1 MNNESCAY
9 YTDQTFPDYR
19 GNPFIE
25 ALPEVLTPESA
36 IELMSEDVTYHESE
50 RKMDTHYRMQCIGR
64 LFRYFQPIEQHVDIE
79 QRLSRCIRQGYLN
92 RSPLK
97 KGYAATLLS
106 GYDAQYN
113 PDGFQAVRS
122 GFKPTSVGFTII
134 GMSGVGKSTAV
145 ERILEL
151 YPQVI
156 THTSYGG
163 RNLNLTQI
171 TWLKLDCP
179 HDGSI
184 KSLCYQFFD
193 AIDRILETGYLNK
206 HKGRGT
212 IDILRI
218 HMAQLASLYSIGV
231 LVIDEIQHLSLAGGG
246 GSEKMLNFLVTL
258 VNTIGIP
265 VVLIG
270 TTKAKAIVQSAFR
283 QARRSSG
290 QQGDLLWDRMKKG
303 MSWDIMV
310 ASMWKYQWTM
320 NEVPL
325 TQEMKNA
332 LHDESQGIID
342 IAIKLYAMVQIRAIG
357 TGAESFSAKDFKVVA
372 SEKLS
377 LVKPMLDAL
386 RSGDKRKIE
395 KFEDISHIN
404 IEDYFAAYANS
415 ASISFN
421 PVEKKQK
428 IPVAEQAILRLLEL
442 GVDPKKTKLY
452 VGKVMATGSNTN
464 DASDVIRRA
473 YRLHMMDD
481 LKSEFG
487 TAKTDIEESGIAS
500 EATDYGSLK
509 KQGLIDTTSW

>member
-1 MNNESCAY
+1 MNNKTHVNY
-9 YTDQTFPDYR
+9 RHQTFPDYR

-25 ALPEVLTPESA
+25 ALPEEMDTETA
-36 IELMSEDVTYHESE
+36 IEMMSEDVLFNENE
-50 RKMDTHYRMQCIGR
+50 RKQDVQYRMQCISR
-64 LFRYFQPIEQHVDIE
+64 LFRYFQPIEHHVDIE
-79 QRLSRCIRQGYLN
+79 RRISRCIRQGYLN

-97 KGYAATLLS
+97 KGYAETLLS
-106 GYDAQYN
+106 GYEAQYN
-113 PDGFQAVRS
+113 PEGFQSIKS
-122 GFKPTSVGFTII
+122 GFKPTSIGFTII

-156 THTSYGG
+156 RHTRYNE
-163 RNLNLTQI
+163 RNLSVTQI
-171 TWLKLDCP
+171 TWIKLDCP

-231 LVIDEIQHLSLAGGG
+231 LVIDEIQHLSLANGG

-265 VVLIG
+265 IVLIG

-290 QQGDLLWDRMKKG
+290 QQGDLLWDRMKKDV
-303 MSWDIMV
+303 SWDIMV
-310 ASMWKYQWTM
+310 ASMWKYQWTKH
-320 NEVPL
+320 EVAL
-325 TQEMKNA
+325 TQSMKDA
-332 LHDESQGIID
+332 LYDESQGIID
-342 IAIKLYAMVQIRAIG
+342 IAIKLYAMVQMRAIA
-357 TGAESFSAKDFKVVA
+357 TSVESFTAKDFKVVA

-386 RSGDKRKIE
+386 RSGDRRKIE
-395 KFEDISHIN
+395 KFEDISPIS
-404 IEDYFAAYANS
+404 IDDYLTAYANS
-415 ASISFN
+415 ASVNIDTALKKKKAPIS
-421 PVEKKQK
+421 
-428 IPVAEQAILRLLEL
+428 EQATLKLLEL
-442 GVDPKKTKLY
+442 GVEPNKAKFY
-452 VGKVMATGSNTN
+452 IGKVMATNAASQGVN
-464 DASDVIRRA
+464 DIIKKA
-473 YRLHMMDD
+473 YRLYMMDD
-481 LKSEFG
+481 TKSE
-487 TAKTDIEESGIAS
+487 
-500 EATDYGSLK
+500 
-509 KQGLIDTTSW
+509 TSTSDDGVSSSTMTNEHTNYDCG